1 METAIHER
9 LIAAATEVRERAY
22 TPYSHYKVGA
32 ALLGKS
38 GRIYTGCNVENV
50 SYGATICAERSAV
63 VKAVSEGETTFTALA
78 VIADGDLPA
87 SPCGICRQ
95 FLSEFGGDLRLI
107 LANLRGER
115 KEITLRELLPQAF
128 DSQYLEQSANQATDE
143 R

>member
-1 METAIHER
+1 MDTAVRER

-38 GRIYTGCNVENV
+38 GKIYTGCNVENV

-63 VKAVSEGETTFTALA
+63 VKAVSDGETTFIALA
-78 VIADGDLPA
+78 VVADGDQPA

-95 FLSEFGGDLRLI
+95 FLSEFGGDLLLI
-107 LANLRGER
+107 LANLRGDR
-115 KEITLRELLPQAF
+115 KETTIRELLPLAF
-128 DSQYLEQSANQATDE
+128 DSRYLAESPGKAGK